1 MSEPMPEQPS
11 NQIPYEPEPAPG
23 PDKPAGPAALCRD
36 RMGALWAWFKLA
48 WAEGRSCEAEIGRTT
63 HLFFLGC
70 VGLVL
75 VFLAWAAFFDLD
87 IVSVAMGEVVPRSKV
102 KRVQHL
108 EGGIVREILVHE
120 GDEVTQDQ
128 PLVVLDELQP
138 GSSVEELQLRINALR
153 VEIARLQAEDKGLP
167 HPEFPADLVQ
177 TAPDLVHQAMNIF
190 QTRTQRLQNDKD
202 TQEETIRQRGQDIV
216 EIESRLRS
224 LNANLPLIRKQ
235 VERSKEL
242 YAEKLIKEDELI
254 ARQKELNTTVS
265 LINESQ
271 AALERAH
278 SMLTSANATLDQVSN
293 TYHEEVRTQLR
304 ESQQEYL
311 EAEQRLKKFTDIEQ
325 RTVIRSPVDGVVN
338 TLYVQGQ
345 GEVVKPGMTIM
356 DMVPKGDPLVIE
368 AKLPIRDIGYVQV
381 GQTALLRLPTSDARM
396 FGTLEGKVTSISP
409 DAVTQPT
416 GETYYLARIETER
429 DYFENNGNRYRLFP
443 GMRLI
448 AAIHTGER
456 TVLQYLA
463 YPYFDAFTHGL
474 QER

>member
-1 MSEPMPEQPS
+1 M
-11 NQIPYEPEPAPG
+11 EPEPAPAPEAPQG
-23 PDKPAGPAALCRD
+23 AGAVCRD
-36 RMGALWAWFKLA
+36 RVGALWGWLKLA

-70 VGLVL
+70 VGMVL
-75 VFLAWAAFFDLD
+75 LFFIWAAFFELD

-108 EGGIVREILVHE
+108 EGGIVREILVRE

-128 PLVVLDELQP
+128 PLMVLDEVMP
-138 GSSVEELQLRINALR
+138 GTSVEELQLRINALR
-153 VEIARLQAEDKGLP
+153 VEIARLQAEDQGLER
-167 HPEFPADLVQ
+167 PEFPEDLVK
-177 TAPDLVHQAMNIF
+177 TAPDLVDQAMNLF
-190 QTRTQRLQNDKD
+190 LSRTQRLRNDID
-202 TQEETIRQRGQDIV
+202 TQMETIRQRGQDIV
-216 EIESRLRS
+216 EIESRIRS

-235 VERSKEL
+235 VARSQEL
-242 YAEKLIKEDELI
+242 FAEKLIKEDELI
-254 ARQKELNTTVS
+254 GRQKELNTTVS

-293 TYHEEVRTQLR
+293 AYQEEVRTQLR

-311 EAEQRLKKFTDIEQ
+311 EAQQRLKKFSDIEQ
-325 RTVIRSPVDGVVN
+325 RTVIRSPVDGVIN
-338 TLYVQGQ
+338 TLYVQGE

-356 DMVPKGDPLVIE
+356 DLVPKGDPLVIE

-381 GQTALLRLPTSDARM
+381 GQKAILRLPTSDARM
-396 FGTLEGKVTSISP
+396 YGALEGTVINISP
-409 DAVTQPT
+409 DAVTVAST

-429 DYFENNGNRYRLFP
+429 DYFENKGNRYRLFP